1 MHNIYDENG
10 RKNEYL
16 LTKNKPYRISGANRN
31 IGFGLMITSEMRNL
45 EKGMLVTIEQ
55 LNVNEFHPKMMKVY
69 IPEMDVYI
77 DSIDEDDI
85 TTKS

>member
-10 RKNEYL
+10 RKIEYY
-16 LTKNKPYRISGANRN
+16 LTKNNPYRISGANRN
-31 IGFGLMITSEMRNL
+31 IGNGLMITSEIRNL

-55 LNVNEFHPKMMKVY
+55 LNEFHPKMIKVY
-69 IPEMDVYI
+69 IDA
-77 DSIDEDDI
+77 IDEDDI